1 MALSKITI
9 KNIDEGNTIEA
20 LFNPKEYTI
29 SKTTSWVEHKTKGKD
44 SPFVH
49 FSGGKRRTLTMDLFF
64 DTSIMKENVSDYV
77 KELESLMLMMDN
89 ESKKRPPL
97 LFVSWGEKSLH
108 FKCVLEDMKQKYTM
122 FTEKGTPVRAMVSVT
137 FKEINEKQT
146 RRFGGTPRRRT
157 RTVRDRE
164 TIFCVCESTPEA
176 HRNWRENA
184 SYNDVEDPAHI
195 PAGTQ
200 MSMPPQN

>member
-1 MALSKITI
+1 MALSKIVIINT
-9 KNIDEGNTIEA
+9 DEGNTIEA

-49 FSGGKRRTLTMDLFF
+49 FSAGGRRSLKMDLFF
-64 DTSIMKENVSDYV
+64 DTSIRKENVSDYV
-77 KELESLMLMMDN
+77 KELESLMLMMDK
-89 ESKKRPPL
+89 EDKKRPPI

-108 FKCVLEDMKQKYTM
+108 FKCVLEQMDQRYTM
-122 FTEKGTPVRAMVSVT
+122 FTDNGTPVRAIVT
-137 FKEINEKQT
+137 VIFKEINEKQT

-164 TIFCVCESTPEA
+164 NIFCVCEPTPEG
-176 HRNWRENA
+176 HRNWRESATQN
-184 SYNDVEDPAHI
+184 NIDDPSRI
-195 PAGTQ
+195 PSGTQ
-200 MSMPPQN
+200 MSMPPE

>member
-1 MALSKITI
+1 MALSKIIIT
-9 KNIDEGNTIEA
+9 NTDEGNTIEA

-44 SPFVH
+44 SPFVN
-49 FSGGKRRTLTMDLFF
+49 FSSGGRRSLKMDLFF
-64 DTSIMKENVSDYV
+64 DTSITKENVSDYV
-77 KELESLMLMMDN
+77 KELESLMLMMDK
-89 ESKKRPPL
+89 EDKKRPPI

-108 FKCVLEDMKQKYTM
+108 FKCVLEDISQKYTM
-122 FTEKGTPVRAMVSVT
+122 FTDKGTPVRAMVSVT

-146 RRFGGTPRRRT
+146 RRFGGTPRRQT

-164 TIFCVCESTPEA
+164 NIFCVCSPTPEG
-176 HRNWRENA
+176 HRNWRESATQN
-184 SYNDVEDPAHI
+184 NIDDPSHI

-200 MSMPPQN
+200 MSMPPE